1 MRLSRPMSKSNSS
14 SKIGGFRYD
23 RMRPI
28 SSDQKSGPILNY
40 LSSPKFELLHDKNK
54 LNSLGFYIDKDNQRQ
69 KMRKESNNFS
79 NLIDNYYNS
88 EIHNRSWWPNGGL
101 IIKRRYKY
109 TGIGLD
115 HFYEK
120 NNVEQLE
127 TIEDN
132 LPKEKK
138 DADYIVNFKEF
149 ESLKKNEFMI
159 TIEHCASCEEHR
171 YITQHQS
178 DTVFK
183 ELALSYQKIIRER
196 FPFIKVYLKPIDV
209 EIVKNKTFVIPK
221 VKANGSAHPKIPSLN
236 TKFKQCRIGAFEIQ
250 IATRD
255 EKGNLIQRILH
266 SKLKT
271 KRFPDVNTVLK
282 KIVSF
287 MPRFRLKLILFDK
300 EDYEEI
306 EKMDNIQVNL
316 YLCNSQMIKEVS
328 DNAKLQVLNFTSPS
342 RRLLMLKEQRFKM
355 QQINYLKNSKNF
367 INKKNFSPI
376 PPQRITSAMPRKMRG
391 MTENNSATKLFRP
404 ISSMSH
410 NFNDKF
416 YETANL
422 QRNGFLIQSKKEKTT
437 ELDNRLSFS
446 LLESSRKF
454 GKDINTQEKLKN
466 QKGVLI
472 KRKYS
477 KIDDSYRLANQHL
490 EDDKDDEDAETSESV
505 TLYFDDIPY
514 DTYIIETIENSNFQG
529 SLTLLKFNE
538 IKPNKDNLITK
549 YIGLWH
555 QENAILNIHLY
566 TEKERIIPKQ
576 NNGID
581 FSTNLNNNNT
591 NVIMPNQE
599 RKLQRPPS
607 SNQRRKNPINE
618 NNNNN
623 NEIRYEQE
631 PISTGSINISNA
643 EDPNSRY
650 KVHPNGKGIYEYKTT
665 PGEYKLEVTND
676 DYEKIVM
683 KVLLKCGLNTINIK
697 MKQEKCCNLKIQVF
711 EYNEYIDNYGNN
723 YLINNVNEIETKKEN
738 QNRNE
743 NNENQI
749 LEDKINQHEQDNIY
763 IEPVRNAEI
772 QIFKEG
778 NEILVEGITNK
789 RGVMKYLVEKNE
801 NNLLIKISKTGYY
814 RVERV
819 FKRNSSMKENE
830 QGNYE
835 CTMTFI
841 LVKIERL
848 IDLNKI
854 LLISYSNTLKKIF
867 EFDVQNIDEEK
878 NRWQI
883 KDMQEIN
890 GIFIASFIYEEHQRE
905 YEENQEEENEER
917 KNMIMENNNISSN
930 NQNDIVKSRE
940 DANDFNENIT
950 FEEIIRLGFKIN
962 IDIIKEEYNHSY
974 DAIKQNDSDLI
985 EYLRIICS
993 DGNIYTPNY
1002 DFHINL
1008 PKVLSKK
1015 KITPKFLSETDINN
1029 IEENTNMN
1037 NEMTNNINS
1046 ISNSNSINN
1055 KNNNINNEEQNEE
1068 FTGLYWDLGWI
1079 DLKNNLFYETSVYFK
1094 LEYKPERCLFF
1105 ENFID
1110 FLQIFID
1117 QRICDS
1123 IFNFFNY
1130 EMSILAGSDRYLPKK
1145 IFESKLFNI
1154 LDEDSKN
1161 KIPENNKNTNSKS
1174 NIHKISQKQRQLKK
1188 FIQFICNMLCGYDE
1202 ENNIKDDSI
1211 SFYLLRKKVSSN
1223 LQNFLNYSSDG
1234 KKEAT
1239 NRTLGNK
1246 DEEE

>member
-1 MRLSRPMSKSNSS
+1 MKTSRPLSNTGTLNKLDFRSPKIRPSS
-14 SKIGGFRYD
+14 
-23 RMRPI
+23 PE
-28 SSDQKSGPILNY
+28 QKSTTPTLNY

-54 LNSLGFYIDKDNQRQ
+54 QFSLGYYIDKDNKRQ
-69 KMRKESNNFS
+69 KMRKENNNFS

-88 EIHNRSWWPNGGL
+88 EIHPRSWWPNGGL

-127 TIEDN
+127 TIEDSI
-132 LPKEKK
+132 PKEKK

-149 ESLKKNEFMI
+149 ESLKYNEFMI
-159 TIEHCASCEEHR
+159 TIEHCASCEEHK

-178 DTVFK
+178 DTIFK
-183 ELALSYQKIIRER
+183 ELAISYQKIIRER

-209 EIVKNKTFVIPK
+209 EIVKNRGFVIPK
-221 VKANGSAHPKIPSLN
+221 VQKNGAAHPKIPSLN

-255 EKGNLIQRILH
+255 EKGEIITRIIH

-271 KRFPDVNTVLK
+271 KKFPEVNTVLK

-287 MPRFRLKLILFDK
+287 MPRFRLKLVLFDK
-300 EDYEEI
+300 EDYEDI

-316 YLCNSQMIKEVS
+316 YLCNSKMIKEVT
-328 DNAKLQVLNFTSPS
+328 DNAKMQVLNFTSPT
-342 RRLLMLKEQRFKM
+342 RRLLMLKEQRFKL
-355 QQINYLKNSKNF
+355 QQQNFLKNKNIF
-367 INKKNFSPI
+367 KTKQSFSPI
-376 PPQRITSAMPRKMRG
+376 PQQRITSALPQKKRG
-391 MTENNSATKLFRP
+391 ITENSSSKLLRP
-404 ISSMSH
+404 ISSTSY

-416 YETANL
+416 YEKTKIKKPGFWINSANV
-422 QRNGFLIQSKKEKTT
+422 RDTNK
-437 ELDNRLSFS
+437 LSFS
-446 LLESSRKF
+446 TMEALHRN

-477 KIDDSYRLANQHL
+477 KVDETYKLNFQQDN
-490 EDDKDDEDAETSESV
+490 DDKNDEDAETSESV
-505 TLYFDDIPY
+505 TLFFDDIPY

-529 SLTLLKFNE
+529 SLTLLRFNE

-566 TEKERIIPKQ
+566 TEKEKSEKPVPKQ
-576 NNGID
+576 YNGMLD
-581 FSTNLNNNNT
+581 NNNSPSSNI
-591 NVIMPNQE
+591 VIPGQE
-599 RKLQRPPS
+599 KKLIRPPS
-607 SNQRRKNPINE
+607 SNQRRKNPLPNIDNTNE
-618 NNNNN
+618 M
-623 NEIRYEQE
+623 RFEQE

-650 KVHPNGKGIYEYKTT
+650 KVYPNGKGIYEYKTT

-683 KVLLKCGLNTINIK
+683 KVLLKSGLNTINIK
-697 MKQEKCCNLKIQVF
+697 MKQEKCCDLKIQVF
-711 EYNEYIDNYGNN
+711 EYNEYGDNYNN
-723 YLINNVNEIETKKEN
+723 YYLMNNINNENENKKEN
-738 QNRNE
+738 QEQNE
-743 NNENQI
+743 NENQI
-749 LEDKINQHEQDNIY
+749 EEEKNNKILEDNIY

-772 QIFKEG
+772 QIIKDC

-789 RGVMKYLVEKNE
+789 RGIMKYVVDKNE

-819 FKRNSSMKENE
+819 FKRNNNMKENE
-830 QGNYE
+830 KGNYE

-848 IDLNKI
+848 NELNKI
-854 LLISYSNTLKKIF
+854 LFVSYSNTLKKIF
-867 EFDVQNIDEEK
+867 EFDIQNIDEEK
-878 NRWQI
+878 NKCQE

-890 GIFIASFIYEEHQRE
+890 GIFMAVFNYEDHPQEN
-905 YEENQEEENEER
+905 EENQNDENDER
-917 KNMIMENNNISSN
+917 KLLENNNISN
-930 NQNDIVKSRE
+930 NQNELGKSAE
-940 DANDFNENIT
+940 ELNDFNENT
-950 FEEIIRLGFKIN
+950 NYEEIIRLGFRISL
-962 IDIIKEEYNHSY
+962 DVIKDEYTQSY
-974 DAIKQNDSDLI
+974 DAIRQNDSDLI
-985 EYLRIICS
+985 EYLRSVCS
-993 DGNIYTPNY
+993 DANVYTPNY

-1008 PKVLSKK
+1008 PKVLSKS
-1015 KITPKFLSETDINN
+1015 KISPKFSGENDLNEIN
-1029 IEENTNMN
+1029 ENS
-1037 NEMTNNINS
+1037 NNINS
-1046 ISNSNSINN
+1046 NSNSKSFNKINS
-1055 KNNNINNEEQNEE
+1055 NEEQNDD
-1068 FTGLYWDLGWI
+1068 FTGIYWDLGWI
-1079 DLKNNLFYETSVYFK
+1079 DLKNYLFYETSVYFR

-1117 QRICDS
+1117 QRICDA

-1145 IFESKLFNI
+1145 IFESKLNFI
-1154 LDEDSKN
+1154 LDEDNRNKAAESLKN
-1161 KIPENNKNTNSKS
+1161 NSSKS
-1174 NIHKISQKQRQLKK
+1174 MSNKLTQKQKLMNR
-1188 FIQFICNMLCGYDE
+1188 FIQYICNMLCGYDE

-1211 SFYLLRKKVSSN
+1211 SFYLLRKKISSN

-1234 KKEAT
+1234 KKETA
-1239 NRTLGNK
+1239 RT
-1246 DEEE
+1246 EEVNEE

>member
-1 MRLSRPMSKSNSS
+1 MKTSRPLSNTGTLNKLDFRSPKIRPSS
-14 SKIGGFRYD
+14 
-23 RMRPI
+23 PE
-28 SSDQKSGPILNY
+28 QKSTTPTLNY

-54 LNSLGFYIDKDNQRQ
+54 QFSLGYYIDKDNKRQ
-69 KMRKESNNFS
+69 KMRKENNNFS

-88 EIHNRSWWPNGGL
+88 EIHPRSWWPNGGL

-127 TIEDN
+127 TIEDSI
-132 LPKEKK
+132 PKEKK

-149 ESLKKNEFMI
+149 ESLKYNEFMI
-159 TIEHCASCEEHR
+159 TIEHCASCEEHK

-178 DTVFK
+178 DTIFK
-183 ELALSYQKIIRER
+183 ELAISYQKIIRER

-209 EIVKNKTFVIPK
+209 EIVKNRGFVIPK
-221 VKANGSAHPKIPSLN
+221 VQKNGAAHPKIPSLN

-255 EKGNLIQRILH
+255 EKGEIITRIIH

-271 KRFPDVNTVLK
+271 KKFPEVNTVLK

-287 MPRFRLKLILFDK
+287 MPRFRLKLVLFDK
-300 EDYEEI
+300 EDYEDI

-316 YLCNSQMIKEVS
+316 YLCNSKMIKEVT
-328 DNAKLQVLNFTSPS
+328 DNAKMQVLNFTSPT
-342 RRLLMLKEQRFKM
+342 RRLLMLKEQRFKL
-355 QQINYLKNSKNF
+355 QQQNFLKNKNIF
-367 INKKNFSPI
+367 KTKQSFSPI
-376 PPQRITSAMPRKMRG
+376 PQQRITSALPQKKRG
-391 MTENNSATKLFRP
+391 MTENSSSKLLRP
-404 ISSMSH
+404 ISSTSY

-416 YETANL
+416 YEKTKIKKPGFWINSANV
-422 QRNGFLIQSKKEKTT
+422 RDTNK
-437 ELDNRLSFS
+437 LSFS
-446 LLESSRKF
+446 TMEALHRN

-477 KIDDSYRLANQHL
+477 KVDETYKLNFQQDN
-490 EDDKDDEDAETSESV
+490 DDKNGEDAETSESV
-505 TLYFDDIPY
+505 TLFFDDIPY

-529 SLTLLKFNE
+529 SLTLLRFNE

-566 TEKERIIPKQ
+566 TEKEKSEKPAPKLY
-576 NNGID
+576 NGMQD
-581 FSTNLNNNNT
+581 NNNSPSSNI
-591 NVIMPNQE
+591 VIPGQE
-599 RKLQRPPS
+599 KKLIRPPS
-607 SNQRRKNPINE
+607 SNQRRKNPLPNIDNTNE
-618 NNNNN
+618 M
-623 NEIRYEQE
+623 RFEQE

-650 KVHPNGKGIYEYKTT
+650 KVYPNGKGIYEYKTT

-683 KVLLKCGLNTINIK
+683 KVLLKSGLNTINIK
-697 MKQEKCCNLKIQVF
+697 MKQEKCCDLKIQVF
-711 EYNEYIDNYGNN
+711 EYNEYGDNYNN
-723 YLINNVNEIETKKEN
+723 YYLMNNINNENENKKEN
-738 QNRNE
+738 QEQNE
-743 NNENQI
+743 NENQI
-749 LEDKINQHEQDNIY
+749 EEEKNNKILEDSIY

-772 QIFKEG
+772 QIIKDC

-789 RGVMKYLVEKNE
+789 RGIMKYVVDKNE

-819 FKRNSSMKENE
+819 FKRNNNMKENE
-830 QGNYE
+830 KGNYE

-848 IDLNKI
+848 NELNKI
-854 LLISYSNTLKKIF
+854 LFVSYSNTLKKIF
-867 EFDVQNIDEEK
+867 EFDIQNIDEEK
-878 NRWQI
+878 NKCQE

-890 GIFIASFIYEEHQRE
+890 GIFMAVFNYEDHPQEN
-905 YEENQEEENEER
+905 EENQNDENDER
-917 KNMIMENNNISSN
+917 KLLENNNISN
-930 NQNDIVKSRE
+930 NQNELGKSAE
-940 DANDFNENIT
+940 ELNDFNENT
-950 FEEIIRLGFKIN
+950 NYEEIIRLGFRISL
-962 IDIIKEEYNHSY
+962 DVIKDEYTQSY
-974 DAIKQNDSDLI
+974 DAIRQNDSDLI
-985 EYLRIICS
+985 EYLRSVCS
-993 DGNIYTPNY
+993 DANIYTPNY

-1008 PKVLSKK
+1008 PKVLSKS
-1015 KITPKFLSETDINN
+1015 KISPKFSG
-1029 IEENTNMN
+1029 ENDL
-1037 NEMTNNINS
+1037 NEMNENSNNINS
-1046 ISNSNSINN
+1046 NSNSKSFNKINS
-1055 KNNNINNEEQNEE
+1055 NEEQNDD
-1068 FTGLYWDLGWI
+1068 FTGIYWDLGWI
-1079 DLKNNLFYETSVYFK
+1079 DLKNYLFYETSVYFR

-1117 QRICDS
+1117 QRICDA

-1145 IFESKLFNI
+1145 IFESKLNFI
-1154 LDEDSKN
+1154 LDEDNRNKAAESLKN
-1161 KIPENNKNTNSKS
+1161 NSSKS
-1174 NIHKISQKQRQLKK
+1174 MSNKLTQKQKLMNR
-1188 FIQFICNMLCGYDE
+1188 FIQYICNMLCGYDE

-1211 SFYLLRKKVSSN
+1211 SFYLLRKKISSN

-1234 KKEAT
+1234 KKETA
-1239 NRTLGNK
+1239 RT
-1246 DEEE
+1246 EEVNEE

>member
-1 MRLSRPMSKSNSS
+1 MKTSRPLSNTGTLNKLDFRSPKIRPSS
-14 SKIGGFRYD
+14 
-23 RMRPI
+23 PE
-28 SSDQKSGPILNY
+28 QKSTTPTLNY

-54 LNSLGFYIDKDNQRQ
+54 QFSLGYYIDKDNKRQ
-69 KMRKESNNFS
+69 KMRKENNNFS

-88 EIHNRSWWPNGGL
+88 EIHPRSWWPNGGL

-127 TIEDN
+127 TIEDSI
-132 LPKEKK
+132 PKEKK

-149 ESLKKNEFMI
+149 ESLKYNEFMI
-159 TIEHCASCEEHR
+159 TIEHCASCEEHK

-178 DTVFK
+178 DTIFK
-183 ELALSYQKIIRER
+183 ELAISYQKIIRER

-209 EIVKNKTFVIPK
+209 EIVKNRGFVIPK
-221 VKANGSAHPKIPSLN
+221 VQKNGAAHPKIPSLN

-255 EKGNLIQRILH
+255 EKGEIITRIIH

-271 KRFPDVNTVLK
+271 KKFPEVNTVLK

-287 MPRFRLKLILFDK
+287 MPRFRLKLVLFDK
-300 EDYEEI
+300 EDYEDI

-316 YLCNSQMIKEVS
+316 YLCNSKMIKEVT
-328 DNAKLQVLNFTSPS
+328 DNAKMQVLNFTSPT
-342 RRLLMLKEQRFKM
+342 RRLLMLKEQRFKL
-355 QQINYLKNSKNF
+355 QQQNFLKNKNIF
-367 INKKNFSPI
+367 KTKQSFSPI
-376 PPQRITSAMPRKMRG
+376 PQQRITSALPQKKRG
-391 MTENNSATKLFRP
+391 ITENSSSKLLRP
-404 ISSMSH
+404 ISSTSY

-416 YETANL
+416 YEKTKIKKPGFWINSANA
-422 QRNGFLIQSKKEKTT
+422 RDTNK
-437 ELDNRLSFS
+437 LSFS
-446 LLESSRKF
+446 TMEALHRN

-477 KIDDSYRLANQHL
+477 KVDETYKLNFQQDN
-490 EDDKDDEDAETSESV
+490 DDKNDEDAETSESV
-505 TLYFDDIPY
+505 TLFFDDIPY

-529 SLTLLKFNE
+529 SLTLLRFNE

-566 TEKERIIPKQ
+566 TEKEKSEKPAPKLY
-576 NNGID
+576 NGMQD
-581 FSTNLNNNNT
+581 NNNSPSSNI
-591 NVIMPNQE
+591 VIPGQE
-599 RKLQRPPS
+599 KKLIRPPS
-607 SNQRRKNPINE
+607 SNQRRKNPLPNIDNTNE
-618 NNNNN
+618 M
-623 NEIRYEQE
+623 RFEQE

-650 KVHPNGKGIYEYKTT
+650 KVYPNGKGIYEYKTT

-683 KVLLKCGLNTINIK
+683 KVLLKSGLNTINIK
-697 MKQEKCCNLKIQVF
+697 MKQEKCCDLKIQVF
-711 EYNEYIDNYGNN
+711 EYNEYGDNYNN
-723 YLINNVNEIETKKEN
+723 YYLMNNINNENENKKEN
-738 QNRNE
+738 QEQNE
-743 NNENQI
+743 NENQI
-749 LEDKINQHEQDNIY
+749 EEEKNNKILEDNIY

-772 QIFKEG
+772 QIIKDC

-789 RGVMKYLVEKNE
+789 RGIMKYVVDKNE

-819 FKRNSSMKENE
+819 FKRNNNMKENE
-830 QGNYE
+830 KGNYE

-848 IDLNKI
+848 NELNKI
-854 LLISYSNTLKKIF
+854 LFVSYSNTLKKIF
-867 EFDVQNIDEEK
+867 EFDIQNIDEEK
-878 NRWQI
+878 NKCQE

-890 GIFIASFIYEEHQRE
+890 GIFMAVFNYEDHPQEN
-905 YEENQEEENEER
+905 EENQNDENDER
-917 KNMIMENNNISSN
+917 KLLENNNISN
-930 NQNDIVKSRE
+930 NQNELGKSAE
-940 DANDFNENIT
+940 ELNDFNENT
-950 FEEIIRLGFKIN
+950 NYEEIIRLGFRISL
-962 IDIIKEEYNHSY
+962 DVIKDEYTQSY
-974 DAIKQNDSDLI
+974 DAIRQNDSDLI
-985 EYLRIICS
+985 EYLRSVCS
-993 DGNIYTPNY
+993 DANIYTPNY

-1008 PKVLSKK
+1008 PKVLSKS
-1015 KITPKFLSETDINN
+1015 KISPKFSG
-1029 IEENTNMN
+1029 ENDL
-1037 NEMTNNINS
+1037 NEMNENSNNINS
-1046 ISNSNSINN
+1046 NSNSKSFNKINS
-1055 KNNNINNEEQNEE
+1055 NEEQNDD
-1068 FTGLYWDLGWI
+1068 FTGIYWDLGWI
-1079 DLKNNLFYETSVYFK
+1079 DLKNYLFYETSVYFR

-1117 QRICDS
+1117 QRICDA

-1145 IFESKLFNI
+1145 IFESKLNFI
-1154 LDEDSKN
+1154 LDEDNRNKVAESLKN
-1161 KIPENNKNTNSKS
+1161 NSSKS
-1174 NIHKISQKQRQLKK
+1174 MSNKLTQKQKLMNR
-1188 FIQFICNMLCGYDE
+1188 FIQYICNMLCGYDE

-1211 SFYLLRKKVSSN
+1211 SFYLLRKKISSN

-1234 KKEAT
+1234 KKETA
-1239 NRTLGNK
+1239 RT
-1246 DEEE
+1246 EEVNEE